1 MTSLDI
7 LRKLYRGSFRD
18 NYYKIKET
26 MRDDGKIDLPEFW
39 EFHKAYL
46 TWRRFVKIVQEEYRR
61 FAGLDEFH
69 RFREDDL
76 SFMRRFHDYNW
87 EDWRELY
94 FNICDECERVL
105 SFGD

>member
-1 MTSLDI
+1 MENSLDI
-7 LRKLYRGSFRD
+7 LRELFRSAFRD

-39 EFHKAYL
+39 EFHKACL

-76 SFMRRFHDYNW
+76 SFMHTSSPVF
-87 EDWRELY
+87 
-94 FNICDECERVL
+94 
-105 SFGD
+105 ST